1 MKDFEVKCR
10 QVKLVETFIKYVEAT
25 IYRQDFQNFLM
36 FPFDQKAWP
45 WFCFKTCGW
54 FSKTLSLAFQSLNHG
69 FEALREKQ

>member
-36 FPFDQKAWP
+36 FPFDQKA
-45 WFCFKTCGW
+45 
-54 FSKTLSLAFQSLNHG
+54 
-69 FEALREKQ
+69 